1 VAKFTSPESN
11 TAQRSNGRAWWA
23 NICFWGLPCRRDLIC
38 VARREDRHV
47 WLQGKG
53 GALKPGQG
61 FVLLPPREGEDEN
74 SPAGYLSPL
83 RQALIDNNK
92 LHVNVVVCE
101 SDYRA
106 LKLGIEHLIPG
117 EQ

>member
-1 VAKFTSPESN
+1 MVGHG
-11 TAQRSNGRAWWA
+11 GRTFAFGDCHAEGIWFA
-23 NICFWGLPCRRDLIC
+23 LRGG
-38 VARREDRHV
+38 EDRHV